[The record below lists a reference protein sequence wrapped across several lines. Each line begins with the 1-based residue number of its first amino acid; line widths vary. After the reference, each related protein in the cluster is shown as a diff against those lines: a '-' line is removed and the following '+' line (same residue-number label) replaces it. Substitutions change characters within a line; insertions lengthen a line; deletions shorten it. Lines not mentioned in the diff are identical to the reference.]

1 MGTEHSVAGLRR
13 AAALVRMMAREGEP
27 HELWGAMDECLA
39 ADDARETMLSLITI
53 AHRALLRLGLPY
65 PIESLCDAINDAAP
79 LTELPPDPFIEP
91 PEALGW

>member
-27 HELWGAMDECLA
+27 HELWGAMDGCLA
-39 ADDARETMLSLITI
+39 ADDARETMLALTAI
-53 AHRALLRLGLPY
+53 AYRALLRLGLPY
-65 PIESLCDAINDAAP
+65 SLESLCDALDGAAP
-79 LTELPPDPFIEP
+79 LAELPPDPFIEP